1 MQFFGKSFGSI
12 WLSAALVVSAGCVS
26 HARQEDARRAGEKE
40 IRSLVERTNAAVVNG
55 DRATFWRYY
64 APNAA
69 LALPGRPIT
78 YGVATMNKGGFPKG
92 YALRMETVK
101 AEVFG
106 AGDVGY
112 AFGTYTQTS
121 PNAKTGVLTNSA
133 GKWMS
138 FFKKQPDGSWAAVAD
153 TYNVDPAP

>member
-1 MQFFGKSFGSI
+1 MRFLNRSFGSI
-12 WLSAALVVSAGCVS
+12 ALSAVLIVSVGCVGP
-26 HARQEDARRAGEKE
+26 AGRGAAQRSGEQE
-40 IRSLVERTNAAVVNG
+40 IRELVARTNAAVVND
-55 DRATFWRYY
+55 DRKTFWRYY

-78 YGVATMNKGGFPKG
+78 YGVETMSKGGFPKG
-92 YALRMETVK
+92 YALKMQTVK

-112 AFGTYTQTS
+112 AFGTYAQTV
-121 PNAKTGVLTNSA
+121 PNAKTGALTNTV

-138 FFKKQPDGSWAAVAD
+138 FFRKQPDGSWAAVAD
-153 TYNVDPAP
+153 TYNVDPSP